1 MAVSDHFNNLLT
13 IINHTTTK
21 YRNRVEIYASILRG
35 ALAGETEEVTVTKLM
50 FASMLSYRQL
60 NIHLQILLKHRLL
73 EYDEQKKVY
82 KITMK
87 GLQFI
92 GLYTKMAEILE
103 PIS

>member
-1 MAVSDHFNNLLT
+1 M
-13 IINHTTTK
+13 
-21 YRNRVEIYASILRG
+21 
-35 ALAGETEEVTVTKLM
+35 M

-60 NIHLQILLKHRLL
+60 NIHLQVLLKDRLL

-92 GLYTKMAEILE
+92 ELYTNMAEMLE
-103 PIS
+103 PIT

>member
-1 MAVSDHFNNLLT
+1 M
-13 IINHTTTK
+13 IIVNQTKTK
-21 YRNRVEIYASILRG
+21 YRNRAEIYASLLRG
-35 ALAGETEEVTVTKLM
+35 AVAEETEGVTITRLM
-50 FASMLSYRQL
+50 FASMLSYRQM
-60 NIHLQILLKHRLL
+60 NIHLQVLLKDRLL

-92 GLYTKMAEILE
+92 ELYAKMAEMLG